1 MVTSFRETVDPRSVE
16 TFIVENWPLR
26 ERIEEVV
33 IVEFTVSSFNV
44 LVEPNSVET
53 FIVEN

>member
-1 MVTSFRETVDPRSVE
+1 MVDVRSVE
-16 TFIVENWPLR
+16 IFIIENWPLR

-33 IVEFTVSSFNV
+33 IVEFTVNSFII
-44 LVEPNSVET
+44 LVDTRSVEM